1 LLHIGIHYF
10 KPGSLVAYRRPLFQA
25 GRPYCKSGAVI
36 LRPFDMH
43 VCREY
48 SEYYRKEEFPMGDS
62 KSQNN
67 FEEKDRLNEQ
77 QRREQEAMKDKA
89 REPNEQN
96 RMINTADNQR
106 K

>member
-1 LLHIGIHYF
+1 MFRDTLLIFHGLSLIFRGTLLIFHY
-10 KPGSLVAYRRPLFQA
+10 KRTG
-25 GRPYCKSGAVI
+25 
-36 LRPFDMH
+36 PFDSGL
-43 VCREY
+43 CREY
-48 SEYYRKEEFPMGDS
+48 FEYYRKEEFPMGDS

-96 RMINTADNQR
+96 RMINTADNQKR
-106 K
+106 